1 MLYNIEMRDKE
12 WVQFL
17 LRAAVTVVKYM
28 VLGALIMG
36 ALGVLIAVAAALF
49 ADGGPLTVGYI
60 AGIAGNYVKVGL
72 FGGGIVG
79 LLYGLLAQGSYS

>member
-1 MLYNIEMRDKE
+1 MRDRD
-12 WVQFL
+12 WVRFL

-36 ALGVLIAVAAALF
+36 TIGVLIAAAAAIF
-49 ADGGPLTVGYI
+49 ANGGPLTVGYV

>member
-1 MLYNIEMRDKE
+1 MLYNNEMRDKD

-17 LRAAVTVVKYM
+17 LRAALTVVKYM

-36 ALGVLIAVAAALF
+36 TIGVLIAVAAAIF
-49 ADGGPLTVGYI
+49 ANGGPLTIGYV
-60 AGIAGNYVKVGL
+60 AGIAVNYVKIGV

-79 LLYGLLAQGSYS
+79 LLYGLLAQGTYS

>member
-1 MLYNIEMRDKE
+1 MRDRD
-12 WVQFL
+12 WVGFL

-36 ALGVLIAVAAALF
+36 TIGVLIAAAAAIF
-49 ADGGPLTVGYI
+49 ANGGPLTVGYV

>member
-1 MLYNIEMRDKE
+1 MRDRD
-12 WVQFL
+12 WVRFL

-36 ALGVLIAVAAALF
+36 TIGVLIAATAAIF
-49 ADGGPLTVGYI
+49 ANSGPLTVGYV